1 MNALFVNDDV
11 RLDAGRFSKNKN
23 IYRIALVVGMH
34 AEKLRTQ
41 YRSEEEP
48 GVYPEFE
55 CGVIERHGPLTQIY
69 WSQQY
74 WSDFVPWYELMSEPN
89 ALRSCAKECDLE
101 IWQLAQ
107 KIADDIR
114 PKNWQVFSW
123 MAMAYQSSQHGNDL
137 LEWANEYVAQH
148 RMMLKRQQG
157 SARIAGLISGEIRR
171 ENARFSPEDI
181 YQQYQVL
188 MATGTEKR
196 EVAGKLARRFGYSAD
211 YVRKIYKKFENKRD

>member
-1 MNALFVNDDV
+1 MNVLFVNDEV
-11 RLDAGRFSKNKN
+11 RLDASRFSKKKN
-23 IYRIALVVGMH
+23 IYPIALVVGMH

-55 CGVIERHGPLTQIY
+55 YRVIERHGPLTQTY

-74 WSDFVPWYELMSEPN
+74 WSDFVPWYEWISEPI
-89 ALRSCAKECDLE
+89 ALRYCAKECDLE

-107 KIADDIR
+107 KIADEIR

-123 MAMAYQSSQHGNDL
+123 MAMAYQSSQHSNDL
-137 LEWANEYVAQH
+137 LKLTNEYASQH
-148 RMMLKRQQG
+148 RMMLKKQQSG
-157 SARIAGLISGEIRR
+157 ARIAGLISGKIRR
-171 ENARFSPEDI
+171 ENAKVTPEEI
-181 YQQYQVL
+181 HQHYQVL

-196 EVAGKLARRFGYSAD
+196 EVAGKLARRFGCSAD
-211 YVRKIYKKFENKRD
+211 YIRKIYKKSENTRD